1 MVNTMDRPLNVLR
14 VITWLPVGG
23 IERKILAVLP
33 RLDPARFRV
42 RVVCLRER
50 GALAG
55 GLERSGIPVDVSP
68 MPSRLSPRGLL
79 RLARHMRE
87 HHVDI
92 VHAHMYR
99 SSIPATIAA
108 HLARVPVIVSQ
119 VHNVATWETRRQLWL
134 DRALCRWRTAMVAVS
149 ESVRRDV
156 IATLRIGPERVR
168 VIYNGVD
175 LAAFGAAGAAG
186 AAGGARAAKRAELGL
201 GHEDIAIVYH
211 GRLVAQKNPDAL
223 LRIAVQIAMM
233 RKGVRVI
240 VVGDGP
246 CREDLERRAREAGVC
261 GGRGEPQR
269 MFFLGQRS
277 DIPELLQACDIAVLP
292 SFKEGFSNAVIE
304 ALAAGLPVVATD
316 VGGNAEA
323 VEHGRSG
330 WIVPPGNEGAL
341 LSAVKSLVDDPSER
355 SRMGAA
361 AALRAQRFGLDRMVG
376 DVEDLY
382 TDLAQQAGLIV
393 ASGTARQ

>member
-1 MVNTMDRPLNVLR
+1 MVDTINRPLNVLR

-50 GALAG
+50 GALACD
-55 GLERSGIPVDVSP
+55 LEESGIPVDVSP
-68 MPSRLSPRGLL
+68 MTSRLSPRGLL

-87 HHVDI
+87 HHIDI

-99 SSIPATIAA
+99 SSVPATIAA
-108 HLARVPVIVSQ
+108 RLARVPVVVSQ

-156 IATLRIGPERVR
+156 IATLRIGAERVR

-175 LAAFGAAGAAG
+175 LAAFGAT
-186 AAGGARAAKRAELGL
+186 GGSRAAKRAELGL
-201 GHEDIAIVYH
+201 QPEDIAIVYH
-211 GRLVAQKNPDAL
+211 GRLVAQKNPEAL

-246 CREDLERRAREAGVC
+246 CREDLERRAREAGAC
-261 GGRGEPQR
+261 GGSGETVR
-269 MFFLGQRS
+269 MLFLGQRT
-277 DIPELLQACDIAVLP
+277 DIPEILQACDIAVLP

-341 LSAVKSLVDDPSER
+341 LSAVESLVDDPDER
-355 SRMGAA
+355 ARMGAA
-361 AALRAQRFGLDRMVG
+361 AALRAERFSLDRMVG
-376 DVEDLY
+376 DVENLY
-382 TDLAQQAGLIV
+382 TDLARQAGLL
-393 ASGTARQ
+393 SQ